1 MKKHTPS
8 VLTGIVVAV
17 LGNLTGFAF
26 INSVSNSESQNT
38 TAALWLGASVVAGA
52 IVGWLVSAVYHSIKR
67 N

>member
-26 INSVSNSESQNT
+26 INSVSNSESQNV
-38 TAALWLGASVVAGA
+38 TAAIWLAISVVAGA
-52 IVGWLVSAVYHSIKR
+52 VVGWLVSAIYHSIKR
-67 N
+67 G

>member
-26 INSVSNSESQNT
+26 INSVSNSENQNT
-38 TAALWLGASVVAGA
+38 TAALWLAASVVAGA
-52 IVGWLVSAVYHSIKR
+52 IVGWLVSTVYHSIKR